1 MTVKKIEKGCGC
13 PGTRALIIAH
23 HGDNGGELRDQYVQV
38 HVDITEDESMSQ

>member
-23 HGDNGGELRDQYVQV
+23 HGDNGGELRDQ
-38 HVDITEDESMSQ
+38 